1 MRWAISLSTLALT
14 LAASAVAQ
22 APAQTVA
29 DATPPPGPVVLTAA
43 VESGELRSLDAW
55 EVGAAS
61 EKLLPASLW
70 NNSDAAAVGALLD
83 SVKQP
88 YASPAAN
95 RLTRGTILAPGSAPA
110 GSEMAAA
117 DAARKRFAALGR
129 LGAAD
134 ELVTMVAASPIAAS
148 DKSIAMFASQAD
160 LARGRSADACRRG
173 QAIPPAASAA
183 IPADA
188 FFLRLRAFCAAM
200 AGDSAGAELAFDVA
214 RTAGVNDAWLFTAL
228 LALAPDS
235 KAKPAAKYGTSLDT
249 AISLAGGFKP
259 AAKPLVG
266 ASILAQSAVARSDSA
281 TPIVRAEAALAALRA
296 GAIDGKTGQA
306 AFASAAGVKATKAAP
321 IPAGVAAIRTVSAAQ
336 PAARAAAIESA
347 LGGIL
352 NYGDYVAVSRA
363 LAPDIMALPKDQ
375 TTAAH
380 GLAMARAMLALG
392 DYKTAAEWRN
402 LLVQSQ
408 APTSESAR
416 SALDAALVASGQ
428 GNIETAKVVLE
439 RRINLA
445 SGLSLKRASRDVAI
459 LTALGVPPPAP
470 AAGFVNT
477 NPPVAGTLKAD
488 AVALAKATEASTRKA
503 QGETALYAAAA
514 LAPGADKVE
523 LDSIVAA
530 IGALREA
537 GLMDAARVV
546 AVEAMIAGG
555 IS

>member
-1 MRWAISLSTLALT
+1 
-14 LAASAVAQ
+14 
-22 APAQTVA
+22 
-29 DATPPPGPVVLTAA
+29 
-43 VESGELRSLDAW
+43 
-55 EVGAAS
+55 
-61 EKLLPASLW
+61 
-70 NNSDAAAVGALLD
+70 
-83 SVKQP
+83 
-88 YASPAAN
+88 
-95 RLTRGTILAPGSAPA
+95 
-110 GSEMAAA
+110 MAAA

-134 ELVTMVAASPIAAS
+134 EIATMVAASPVAAA
-148 DKSIAMFASQAD
+148 DKGIAMFATQSD

-183 IPADA
+183 TAPDG
-188 FFLRLRAFCAAM
+188 FFLRLRAYCAASG
-200 AGDSAGAELAFDVA
+200 GDAAGAELAFDVA
-214 RTAGVNDAWLFTAL
+214 RTAGVNDPWLFSAL
-228 LALAPDS
+228 LALSPDS
-235 KAKPAAKYGTSLDT
+235 KAKPAAKYDNSLDT
-249 AISLAGGFKP
+249 AVSLAGGFKP
-259 AAKPLVG
+259 TAKPLVG
-266 ASILAQSAVARSDSA
+266 SSILAQSAIARSDAAIPS
-281 TPIVRAEAALAALRA
+281 VRAEAALVALRA
-296 GAIDGKTGQA
+296 NAIDGRTGRA
-306 AFASAAGVKATKAAP
+306 AFAAGAGIKAAKGAP
-321 IPAGVAAIRTVSAAQ
+321 IPSPVVAIKAVDAAENK
-336 PAARAAAIESA
+336 PATRALAIESA
-347 LGGIL
+347 LTGVL

-363 LAPDIMALPKDQ
+363 LAPDIAALPKDPS
-375 TTAAH
+375 TAST

-392 DYKTAAEWRN
+392 DYKSAAEWRN

-477 NPPVAGTLKAD
+477 NPPSTGTLKAD
-488 AVALAKATEASTRKA
+488 ATALAKASEASKRKA
-503 QGETALYAAAA
+503 QGETALYVGAA

-523 LDSIVAA
+523 LDSVVAA